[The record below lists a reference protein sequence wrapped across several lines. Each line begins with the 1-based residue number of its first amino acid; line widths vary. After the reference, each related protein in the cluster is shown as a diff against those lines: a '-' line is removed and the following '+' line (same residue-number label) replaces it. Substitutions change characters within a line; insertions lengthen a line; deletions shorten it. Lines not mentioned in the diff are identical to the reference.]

1 MTKSYMVLD
10 ELLDDPMVQLV
21 MKRDRVRPENL
32 RSMIERAQTRTDE
45 GRPSAHM
52 IGPAHTIGKDCASKG
67 LCL

>member
-32 RSMIERAQTRTDE
+32 RSMIERAQARADDMPPAHML
-45 GRPSAHM
+45 GKAHM
-52 IGPAHTIGKDCASKG
+52 IGKECPSGR